1 MARLRMVFCGFD
13 SHAFRFDLFPAKIYG
28 MEGYSQF
35 EVTMTLDSLKLM

>member
-13 SHAFRFDLFPAKIYG
+13 SYCFRFDLFPAKIYG
-28 MEGYSQF
+28 MEGHSQF